1 MRKAWFA
8 ASATLALLSGCATPQ
23 HGAIPVQDSG
33 TSVSNSERVGR
44 SGGNYQAPVSASAG
58 QSIPQGDSG
67 VTVMVPKDAGAAP
80 IQTFPAQTGAAPIST
95 APMTT
100 APGSTGSNYSQPPIS
115 TSGGITSNGGFQ
127 SQTYQQPAYQ
137 TPPAAQGNTYQG
149 NTYNQGGTYK
159 APSGI
164 PSNNTGLAAD
174 EQLDGPVLALLT
186 TASQQQGGG
195 DLNGAAASLER
206 AQRIAPR
213 EPQVLYKLAQVRLA
227 QGDAAQA
234 EQVARRG
241 LTLAGGRP
249 TLQASLWDLIAKC
262 RQQQGDAAGAAE
274 ARQKAKVTL

>member
-1 MRKAWFA
+1 
-8 ASATLALLSGCATPQ
+8 
-23 HGAIPVQDSG
+23 
-33 TSVSNSERVGR
+33 VSNSERVGR
-44 SGGNYQAPVSASAG
+44 SGGNPQAPVSAGAG

-67 VTVMVPKDAGAAP
+67 VTVMVPQDAGMAP

-100 APGSTGSNYSQPPIS
+100 APGAAGSTYSSQQPIS
-115 TSGGITSNGGFQ
+115 TSGGITSNGGVQ

-137 TPPAAQGNTYQG
+137 PQQTAPI
-149 NTYNQGGTYK
+149 NQG
-159 APSGI
+159 PSGI
-164 PSNNTGLAAD
+164 PSSNSGLSAD

-186 TASQQQGGG
+186 SASQQQGGG

-234 EQVARRG
+234 EQVALRG
-241 LTLAGGRP
+241 LSLANGRP
-249 TLQASLWDLIAKC
+249 TMQASLWDLIAKC
-262 RQQQGDAAGAAE
+262 RDQQGNAAGAAE